1 MTNTHRAE
9 HRITVQAP
17 ARTVFGLIAD
27 VDAWPRVFPPTVHVD
42 VLERTEGEE
51 RIRIWATANDSV
63 KTWTSRRV
71 LDHEGLRVSF
81 RQEVSQPPVA
91 AMGGEWIVEPLPDSR
106 TLVRLL
112 HDFRAVDDDPDG
124 VEWITRAVDRNSDAE
139 LGALQ
144 RAAERAAGSGADD
157 LSLEF
162 DDVVEVAG
170 DPAEVYDFLY
180 DAGQWEKRLPHVSRI
195 ELEESTPG
203 LQLLEMD
210 TRTPNGAVH
219 TTKSVRVCFPSAA
232 IVYKQL
238 RTPALMT
245 VHNGRWRIEKS
256 SSGCTVTSTHTVVL
270 NPDAVVPVLGEG
282 ATVQDARTFVRDA
295 LGRNSTATMLL
306 AKEHAERAVRER

>member
-1 MTNTHRAE
+1 MTNQHRAE
-9 HRITVQAP
+9 HRITVEAP
-17 ARTVFGLIAD
+17 ARAVFDLIAD

-42 VLERTEGEE
+42 VLERTAGEE

-71 LDHEGLRVSF
+71 LDPAGLRVSF
-81 RQEVSQPPVA
+81 RQEVSSPPVA
-91 AMGGEWIVEPLPDSR
+91 AMGGEWIIEPQPDST
-106 TLVRLL
+106 TLVRLT
-112 HDFRAVDDDPDG
+112 HDFRAVDDDPEG
-124 VEWITRAVDRNSDAE
+124 VDWITRAIDRNSDAE
-139 LGALQ
+139 LGALK
-144 RAAERAAGSGADD
+144 RAAEQTPGGGGE
-157 LSLEF
+157 LSLHF

-170 DPAEVYDFLY
+170 DPAEVYEFLY
-180 DAGQWEKRLPHVSRI
+180 DAGQWEKRLPHVNRV
-195 ELEESTPG
+195 ELDESTPN

-210 TRTPNGAVH
+210 TLTPNGAVH
-219 TTKSVRVCFPSAA
+219 TTKSVRVCFPAGT

-245 VHNGRWRIEKS
+245 VHNGRWRVEAS
-256 SSGCTVTSTHTVVL
+256 PSGCTVTSTHTVVL

-306 AKEHAERAVRER
+306 AKEHAERAVRDR

>member
-9 HRITVQAP
+9 HQITVQAP
-17 ARTVFGLIAD
+17 AQTVFGLIAD
-27 VDAWPRVFPPTVHVD
+27 VDAWPGVFPPTVHVE
-42 VLERTEGEE
+42 VLERTASGE

-71 LDHEGLRVSF
+71 LDPEGLRVSF

-91 AMGGEWIVEPLPDSR
+91 AMGGEWIVEQLPDSG

-112 HDFRAVDDDPDG
+112 HDFRAVDDDPEG
-124 VEWITRAVDRNSDAE
+124 VEWITRAIDRNSDAE
-139 LGALQ
+139 LGALK
-144 RAAERAAGSGADD
+144 RAAEGAAGSAADA
-157 LSLEF
+157 LALQF

-180 DAGQWEKRLPHVSRI
+180 DAGRWDERLPHVTRVG
-195 ELEESTPG
+195 LEESTPG

-210 TRTPNGAVH
+210 TLTPNGAVH
-219 TTKSVRVCFPSAA
+219 TTKSVRVCFPSTT

-245 VHNGRWRIEKS
+245 VHNGRWQIEKS
-256 SSGCTVTSTHTVVL
+256 PSGCTVTSTHTVVL
-270 NPDAVVPVLGEG
+270 NPEAIVPVLGEG
-282 ATVQDARTFVRDA
+282 ATVEDARTFVRDA
-295 LGRNSTATMLL
+295 LGRNSTATMHL
-306 AKEHAERAVRER
+306 AKEHAERSVRER

>member
-1 MTNTHRAE
+1 MTNVHRAE

-17 ARTVFGLIAD
+17 APTVFALIAD
-27 VDAWPRVFPPTVHVD
+27 VDAWPRIFPPTVHVE
-42 VLERTEGEE
+42 VLERTADEE

-71 LDHEGLRVSF
+71 LDPAGLRVSF
-81 RQEVSQPPVA
+81 HQEVSQPPVA
-91 AMGGEWIVEPLPDSR
+91 AMGGEWIVEPQPGSR
-106 TLVRLL
+106 TLVRLT
-112 HDFRAVDDDPDG
+112 HDFRAVDDDPEG
-124 VEWITRAVDRNSDAE
+124 VDWITRAIDRNTDAE
-139 LGALQ
+139 LGALK
-144 RAAERAAGSGADD
+144 RAAEQAAGAGGGA
-157 LSLEF
+157 LSLRF

-180 DAGQWEKRLPHVSRI
+180 DAGQWEKRLPHVNRVG
-195 ELEESTPG
+195 LEESTPN

-210 TRTPNGAVH
+210 TLTPNGAVH
-219 TTKSVRVCFPSAA
+219 TTKSVRVCFPTGS

-238 RTPALMT
+238 RTPPLMT

-256 SSGCTVTSTHTVVL
+256 PSGCTVTSTHAVVL

-282 ATVQDARTFVRDA
+282 ATVQDARDFVRDA

-306 AKEHAERAVRER
+306 AKEYAERAVRER

>member
-1 MTNTHRAE
+1 MTNNHRAE

-17 ARTVFGLIAD
+17 ARTVFGLIANIE
-27 VDAWPRVFPPTVHVD
+27 AWPRVFPPTVHVD
-42 VLERTEGEE
+42 VLKRTAGEE

-71 LDHEGLRVSF
+71 LDSEGLRVSF

-91 AMGGEWIVEPLPDSR
+91 AMGGEWIIEPLSDSR
-106 TLVRLL
+106 TLVRLT
-112 HDFRAVDDDPDG
+112 HDFRAVDDDPEG
-124 VEWITRAVDRNSDAE
+124 VAWINRAVDRNSDAE
-139 LGALQ
+139 LGALK
-144 RAAERAAGSGADD
+144 RAAEPAPGAGAGD
-157 LSLEF
+157 LSLQF

-180 DAGQWEKRLPHVSRI
+180 DARQWERRLPHVNRV
-195 ELEESTPG
+195 ELAESTPN

-210 TRTPNGAVH
+210 TLTPNGAVH
-219 TTKSVRVCFPSAA
+219 TTKSVRICFPAGT

-238 RTPALMT
+238 KTPALMA

-256 SSGCTVTSTHTVVL
+256 PSGCTVTSTHTVVL
-270 NPDAVVPVLGEG
+270 NRDAVVPVLGGG

-306 AKEHAERAVRER
+306 AKEYAERAVRER

>member
-1 MTNTHRAE
+1 MTNNHRTE
-9 HRITVQAP
+9 HRVLVEAP

-27 VDAWPRVFPPTVHVD
+27 VDAWPRVFPPTVHVE
-42 VLERTEGEE
+42 VLERTSGEE

-71 LDHEGLRVSF
+71 LDAGGLRVSF

-91 AMGGEWIVEPLPDSR
+91 AMGGEWIIEAQSDSR
-106 TLVRLL
+106 TLVRLT
-112 HDFRAVDDDPDG
+112 HDFRAVDDDPAG

-139 LGALQ
+139 LDALR
-144 RAAERAAGSGADD
+144 RAAEAPGAGAGD
-157 LSLEF
+157 LSLQF

-170 DPAEVYDFLY
+170 DPADVYDFLY
-180 DAGQWEKRLPHVSRI
+180 DAGQWQERLPHVNRVR
-195 ELEESTPG
+195 LEESTPN

-210 TRTPNGAVH
+210 TLTPNGDVH
-219 TTKSVRVCFPSAA
+219 TTTSVRVCFPAAA

-256 SSGCTVTSTHTVVL
+256 ASGCTVTSTHTVVL
-270 NPDAVVPVLGEG
+270 ERDAVAAVLGDG

-306 AKEHAERAVRER
+306 AKEYAERAARER